1 MNVFKR
7 NGKSANSRNNTKLSV
22 LLLAASAT
30 SIYTVAMISAAS
42 PAYAGEVPFT
52 PSVPSSWTAAA
63 SQQKAAPE
71 DATGAPSSEA
81 RKHPDSKKGHRD
93 LRARNRVGK
102 SKHKAIEE
110 AEAAPGKVAPGK
122 AAPGKAAPGKT
133 SPAGPSAGEGA
144 PSQVND
150 AAAGQRAAADTLATK
165 LPQIDPGSPL
175 GARRQAEAAQKSA
188 QAGATAATGNTK
200 ASDTAANRVDTSRWV
215 ASAGRKCGNASW
227 YGSGGSHTASGER
240 FAAGGLTAAHRS
252 LPFGTRLLVTDMET
266 NRSLL
271 VRVNDRG
278 PFTRSRVI
286 DLSRGA
292 ARELGFVGRGVIPVC
307 MAIVG

>member
-1 MNVFKR
+1 M
-7 NGKSANSRNNTKLSV
+7 LSG
-22 LLLAASAT
+22 
-30 SIYTVAMISAAS
+30 AS
-42 PAYAGEVPFT
+42 PAYAGDVPFT
-52 PSVPSSWTAAA
+52 PSVPSSWSAAA
-63 SQQKAAPE
+63 SQQKADSK
-71 DATGAPSSEA
+71 DATGAPSSDA
-81 RKHPDSKKGHRD
+81 HKHPDSKRGHRD

-102 SKHKAIEE
+102 SHRKAIEE
-110 AEAAPGKVAPGK
+110 AE
-122 AAPGKAAPGKT
+122 T
-133 SPAGPSAGEGA
+133 SPATVAPTKTAPTDNPADEGVSPSA
-144 PSQVND
+144 ND
-150 AAAGQRAAADTLATK
+150 AAAGQRAAVETPAAK
-165 LPQIDPGSPL
+165 LPQVDPGSPL

-188 QAGATAATGNTK
+188 ENGDTSETAGTK

-240 FAAGGLTAAHRS
+240 FTSGALTAAHRS
-252 LPFGTRLLVTDMET
+252 LPFGTQLLVTDMET

>member
-7 NGKSANSRNNTKLSV
+7 NGKSAYSKNNTKLSAF
-22 LLLAASAT
+22 LLAASAT
-30 SIYTVAMISAAS
+30 SICTIAMLSAAS
-42 PAYAGEVPFT
+42 PAYAGDVPFT

-63 SQQKAAPE
+63 SQQKAE
-71 DATGAPSSEA
+71 SKDATGALSSEA
-81 RKHPDSKKGHRD
+81 SKHPDSRKGHRD

-102 SKHKAIEE
+102 SHRKAIEE
-110 AEAAPGKVAPGK
+110 AETSPAKAVPGK
-122 AAPGKAAPGKT
+122 A
-133 SPAGPSAGEGA
+133 SPAGSAGESA
-144 PSQVND
+144 PSEVND
-150 AAAGQRAAADTLATK
+150 AAAGQRAAVETPAAK
-165 LPQIDPGSPL
+165 LPQVDPGSPL

-188 QAGATAATGNTK
+188 QAGDTSDTGGTK
-200 ASDTAANRVDTSRWV
+200 ASDTASSRVDTSRWV

-240 FAAGGLTAAHRS
+240 FASGALTAAHRS
-252 LPFGTRLLVTDMET
+252 LPFGTQLLVTDMET